1 MHKNI
6 TYLALIFSFIIS
18 FLVFKSTS
26 DNFSFMRMS
35 FAFILL
41 IFSLP
46 LFFKKI
52 PINIFR
58 ENLFLIG
65 CLFII
70 FSLSYLNIDFIRL
83 LFIFIFFAFP
93 LIISLHQENK
103 ILRNSIKIISKHLYY
118 FFFLVSIFYVFTSDF
133 SNRFSGFSSSS
144 TTFSIYILSF
154 FIMFIFTN
162 KPKYIYVHFFL
173 TFSLIYLSQTRSV
186 LLILIVSFGVFLCKN
201 YINKHLRK
209 TSFLLIISLLLTLPI
224 ASFFSNGFSFLN
236 RYESNERDDSTYSR
250 LFYYGNQIDAL
261 SKTTLSDFLYG
272 HGVDENS
279 KVGISHNTFN
289 NISQHNDFFVLIYDY
304 GAIFS
309 LVFLYIILNKVKS
322 SFSLVMLLIY
332 LTSFYHN
339 MIYDYWLI
347 TLFYLSSFYNLK
359 NKKLCYY

>member
-1 MHKNI
+1 MKETI
-6 TYLALIFSFIIS
+6 
-18 FLVFKSTS
+18 
-26 DNFSFMRMS
+26 
-35 FAFILL
+35 
-41 IFSLP
+41 
-46 LFFKKI
+46 
-52 PINIFR
+52 
-58 ENLFLIG
+58 
-65 CLFII
+65 
-70 FSLSYLNIDFIRL
+70 
-83 LFIFIFFAFP
+83 
-93 LIISLHQENK
+93 Q
-103 ILRNSIKIISKHLYY
+103 
-118 FFFLVSIFYVFTSDF
+118 
-133 SNRFSGFSSSS
+133 
-144 TTFSIYILSF
+144 
-154 FIMFIFTN
+154 
-162 KPKYIYVHFFL
+162 L
-173 TFSLIYLSQTRSV
+173 T
-186 LLILIVSFGVFLCKN
+186 G
-201 YINKHLRK
+201 
-209 TSFLLIISLLLTLPI
+209 
-224 ASFFSNGFSFLN
+224 
-236 RYESNERDDSTYSR
+236 R